1 MSYHVSIKPF
11 WHPCPSDTS
20 PDCEHRLLG
29 KRGLSSET
37 GHSPDDKS
45 LDACQCYIFYIL
57 NISKTSHTSC
67 ISRLLNITSILP
79 YSLKILLNSEGNIA
93 ENIYAR
99 VHFENRE
106 RESLN
111 GIRISMFSVLNPL
124 HWFPFTR
131 QTLNNVKGG
140 GIPFLFWRQN
150 REN

>member
-1 MSYHVSIKPF
+1 MSYHPSIKPF

-106 RESLN
+106 REFEWDQDFN
-111 GIRISMFSVLNPL
+111 VFGVKSVTLVSFHKADFEQCQRWWNP
-124 HWFPFTR
+124 
-131 QTLNNVKGG
+131 VS
-140 GIPFLFWRQN
+140 FL
-150 REN
+150 EAE